1 MSNVSAPTKEAV
13 STKGTS
19 QDSAPTQKAAS
30 TTVVEHVLS
39 RLKDLG
45 ISNVFG
51 VAGDFAFPI
60 EDAIVGFPGIDW
72 VGCCNEL
79 NASYAADGY
88 ARIHGIAA
96 LNTTYGA
103 GELSAINGIA
113 GAYAEHVPVFH
124 LVGMPNLPT
133 QAAHGLV
140 HHTLGNGE
148 FDFFHKMA
156 EKVVCA
162 SAIMTPQNAAYET
175 ERLIA
180 EALYHRRPVYM
191 AFPADVANQPI
202 LGSAASSLVPP
213 KSDAASLERAISAII
228 EALNAAKTA
237 CILPGVL
244 ASRAGLQDAVQAFVD
259 ASGLPFAAMLMDKS
273 TLEEQQ
279 PAYIGMY
286 DGKLMDEAVREY
298 VESCDAVVLI
308 GAILTDF
315 STGAFT
321 AHLDPEKTIDIRHHR
336 THVGT
341 KVYPNVEMKDV
352 LGELARRV
360 EKRNQKPPVQPGS
373 LGPVKG
379 AGSDPINADALYPRW
394 ANFIRP
400 NDILITETGT
410 SGFGMAFALLPKGAK
425 FYNQTLWGAIG
436 YATPAAFGAA
446 VAAPDRR
453 VVLIT
458 GEGSHQ
464 LTAQEISQFGRRG
477 LKPIIFVLNNSGYL
491 IERLLCKN
499 PNIEYNDLAQWHYAD
514 LPKALGCDDWFTA
527 RVATC
532 GEFDQ
537 ALKTASEG
545 DRGVY
550 IEVVTDKYAAPPLA
564 LKLHESVKTLYQT

>member
-1 MSNVSAPTKEAV
+1 MSGV
-13 STKGTS
+13 STSTKR
-19 QDSAPTQKAAS
+19 AAS
-30 TTVVEHVLS
+30 TKETLHEPSAPRQTGSTTVIDHVLS

-45 ISNVFG
+45 ITKVFG

-96 LNTTYGA
+96 LNTTYGV
-103 GELSAINGIA
+103 GELSAISGIA

-124 LVGMPNLPT
+124 LVGMPNLPV

-162 SAIMTPQNAAYET
+162 SAIMTPQNVAYET

-191 AFPADVANQPI
+191 AFPTDVANQPVV
-202 LGSAASSLVPP
+202 STAAPLDPP
-213 KSDAASLERAISAII
+213 RSDPASLEKAVAAIS
-228 EALNAAKTA
+228 EALHAAKTA

-244 ASRAGLQDAVQAFVD
+244 ANRAGLQDAVQAFVD
-259 ASGLPFAAMLMDKS
+259 ASGLPFATMLMDKS

-286 DGKLMDEAVREY
+286 DGKLMDEPVREY
-298 VESCDAVVLI
+298 VESCDAIVLI

-321 AHLDPEKTIDIRHHR
+321 ANLDPEKTIDVRHHR
-336 THVGT
+336 TQVGT

-352 LGELARRV
+352 LAELARRV
-360 EKRNQKPPVQPGS
+360 EQRNQKRPVQPGS

-379 AGSDPINADALYPRW
+379 AGSDPITADALYPRW
-394 ANFIRP
+394 ADFIKP
-400 NDILITETGT
+400 NDIVITETGT
-410 SGFGMAFALLPKGAK
+410 SGFGMAFAFLPKGAK

-491 IERLLCKN
+491 IERLLCKD

-527 RVATC
+527 RVSTC

-545 DRGVY
+545 GRGAY
-550 IEVVTDKYAAPPLA
+550 IEVVTDKYAAPPVA
-564 LKLHESVKTLYQT
+564 LKFHESVKTLYRT

>member
-1 MSNVSAPTKEAV
+1 MSSASNPIKRTV
-13 STKGTS
+13 STKGILQES
-19 QDSAPTQKAAS
+19 VPTQQS
-30 TTVVEHVLS
+30 TSPTVIEHVLS

-45 ISNVFG
+45 ITKVFG

-72 VGCCNEL
+72 IGCCNEL

-96 LNTTYGA
+96 LNTTYGV

-113 GAYAEHVPVFH
+113 GAYAEHVPIFH
-124 LVGMPNLPT
+124 LVGMPNLPA
-133 QAAHGLV
+133 QGAHRLV

-156 EKVVCA
+156 ERVVCA
-162 SAIMTPQNAAYET
+162 SAIMTPQNVAYET
-175 ERLIA
+175 ERLIG

-191 AFPADVANQPI
+191 AFPADVANQPVVS
-202 LGSAASSLVPP
+202 SATPIDPP
-213 KSDAASLERAISAII
+213 KSDPASLERAVSAIVD
-228 EALNAAKTA
+228 ALRQAKTA

-244 ASRAGLQDAVQAFVD
+244 ATRAGLEHAVQEFVD
-259 ASGLPFAAMLMDKS
+259 ASGIPFATMLMDKS

-286 DGKLMDEAVREY
+286 NGKLMDEAVREY

-308 GAILTDF
+308 GTVLTDF

-321 AHLDPEKTIDIRHHR
+321 AHLDPEKTIDIHHHR
-336 THVGT
+336 TQVGT

-352 LGELARRV
+352 LAELARRV
-360 EKRNQKPPVQPGS
+360 AKRNHKPQVQPSS

-379 AGSDPINADALYPRW
+379 AGSDPITADALYPRW
-394 ANFIRP
+394 ANFIKP

-410 SGFGMAFALLPKGAK
+410 SGFGLAFALLPKGAK

-446 VAAPDRR
+446 VAAPDCR

-491 IERLLCKN
+491 IERLLCKD
-499 PNIEYNDLAQWHYAD
+499 PDIEYNDLAQWHYAD

-527 RVATC
+527 RVTTC
-532 GEFDQ
+532 GQFDQ
-537 ALKTASEG
+537 ALKTASE
-545 DRGVY
+545 RGGAAY

-564 LKLHESVKTLYQT
+564 LKFHESVNTLYQT